1 MSNSYYFSSY
11 IITFLDVLRAPVR
24 KNQTYRG
31 KGAKFDFFH
40 ILTLDR
46 PGYNHCM
53 VFLVKYH
60 FISEINANNQNPLKS
75 PFYGLNYYMG
85 LKTSR
90 AKTDYSTV
98 F

>member
-1 MSNSYYFSSY
+1 
-11 IITFLDVLRAPVR
+11 
-24 KNQTYRG
+24 
-31 KGAKFDFFH
+31 
-40 ILTLDR
+40 
-46 PGYNHCM
+46 M
-53 VFLVKYH
+53 VFLVKYL